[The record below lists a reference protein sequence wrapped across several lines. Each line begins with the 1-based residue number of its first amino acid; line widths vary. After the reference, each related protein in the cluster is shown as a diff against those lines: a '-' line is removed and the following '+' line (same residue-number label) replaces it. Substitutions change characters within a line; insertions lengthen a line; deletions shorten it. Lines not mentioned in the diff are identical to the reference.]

1 MKRLAPMLVA
11 AVLAAGGAE
20 AAGGV
25 EAACVADVAD
35 LRWDGGSARFS
46 VEVADDP
53 AERARGLMYR
63 DKLAAGRGM
72 LFVYE
77 APQPVAFWM
86 KNTRIPL
93 DMLFIGADGTI
104 LNVHENAVPFDE
116 TAIPGGDQVQF
127 VLEINGG
134 LSRRLGLGPG
144 AVLRHPAVDS
154 RLAAWPC
161 D

>member
-1 MKRLAPMLVA
+1 MKRLASVLVV
-11 AVLAAGGAE
+11 AVATATGAD
-20 AAGGV
+20 
-25 EAACVADVAD
+25 AACVADVAD
-35 LRWDGGSARFS
+35 LRWDGGVARFS

-63 DKLAAGRGM
+63 DKLAAGHGM

-77 APQPVAFWM
+77 APHEVAFWM

-104 LNVHENAVPFDE
+104 LDLHENAVPFDE
-116 TAIPGGDQVQF
+116 TSIPGGDQVQF

-134 LSRRLGLGPG
+134 LAHRLGIDPG
-144 AVLRHPAVDS
+144 TVLRHPAIDS
-154 RLAAWPC
+154 HLAAWPC